1 MNKRKTLSV
10 SLAVL
15 ILIIIVFASIVVLVL
30 SKDYSER
37 MSASPEPSAQAS
49 DPGAAPTDFIEESG
63 FETQELK
70 SFFTSTRVYPASN
83 ADLERVLPSKLC
95 EDLTLSASGFVNGLF
110 LESSPFQVGYNILAI
125 KVKNTGERLIKS
137 ATIIVPTDEETAVF
151 KIAYLPP
158 GTTAIVMEESA
169 SDYTGRLYLSRVEVT
184 ELLFPEEGEVLSD
197 MIEMFLDGSRIRLKN
212 ISNAPITFDL
222 KLHFKYK
229 LGSDYFGGRDF
240 FIPISG
246 GFNKDELKELNFD
259 FITDA
264 ELICV
269 TR

>member
-10 SLAVL
+10 SIAVL
-15 ILIIIVFASIVVLVL
+15 ILIIIIFASIVLLVL

-37 MSASPEPSAQAS
+37 ISAGTEPSLQTEEPTVS
-49 DPGAAPTDFIEESG
+49 PTDYIEESG
-63 FETQELK
+63 FEMQELK

-83 ADLERVLPSKLC
+83 ADLERVLPSELS
-95 EDLTLSASGFVNGLF
+95 EELTLSASGFVNGLF
-110 LESSPFQVGYNILAI
+110 VESSPFQLAYNILAI
-125 KVKNTGERLIKS
+125 KVKNTGNRFIKS
-137 ATIIVPTDEETAVF
+137 ATINIPTDEETAVF
-151 KIAYLPP
+151 KLSYLPP
-158 GTTAIVMEESA
+158 DATAIVMEESA
-169 SDYTGRLYLSRVEVT
+169 SDYAGRIYLSRVSVSELSFPDEDEV
-184 ELLFPEEGEVLSD
+184 FSDKIEV
-197 MIEMFLDGSRIRLKN
+197 FLDGNRIRLKN
-212 ISNAPITFDL
+212 ISNAPITGDL

-240 FIPISG
+240 FIPIPV
-246 GFNKDELKELNFD
+246 GFNKDELKEFSYD